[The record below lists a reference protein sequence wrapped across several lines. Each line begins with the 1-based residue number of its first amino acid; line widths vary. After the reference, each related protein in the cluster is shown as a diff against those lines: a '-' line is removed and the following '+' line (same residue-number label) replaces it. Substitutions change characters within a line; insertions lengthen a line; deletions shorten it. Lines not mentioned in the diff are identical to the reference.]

1 MSQIVA
7 FCADHEIQKLFK
19 TVKNDPF
26 LGGGDCSSYIKNK
39 SFSVITEKVNWEI
52 STKNFVT
59 IKRSNGVKEKNF
71 NEGSLKNLIFR
82 RGSQKPIYRR
92 VCLKRGLDSV

>member
-19 TVKNDPF
+19 TVKSDLF

-39 SFSVITEKVNWEI
+39 SFSVITEKVNREI
-52 STKNFVT
+52 STKNLVT
-59 IKRSNGVKEKNF
+59 LKRSDGVKDKNF

-82 RGSQKPIYRR
+82 RGSQKPIHRR
-92 VCLKRGLDSV
+92 ISLKRGLDSV